1 MAVSENPAI
10 LQQVLAPGSQGGHAS
25 RELLDRLNLTKERGF
40 WEGMFAIYG
49 PSKAAVDTSWESVQ
63 AAFEGVPGVKFGADY
78 HEAKRGQRLKIRD
91 MPEFEIPHNGFP
103 RLSALPMMDTRGYGG
118 GHICFSP
125 LFPPGGKELYEWYK
139 FASQRISEENFD
151 LFADFHCYGR
161 YTIAIV
167 VMVYGPTEGRRADAL
182 YEELMVQAHEE
193 HQTSEYRTHI
203 DYMSKIASYFDFN
216 DGALNK
222 FVTGLKEL
230 LDPNGILS
238 QGKSGIWSTRHD
250 KIDEWKSNGTAVRL
264 HNEASGG
271 IISLPPLTGHKNNTN
286 AYKVDERTLHTTSK
300 IPLRGLL

>member
-1 MAVSENPAI
+1 VFQRKLDLGILNGTLSRLQRESVIMNHPTISNLFRQMAVSENPAI
-10 LQQVLAPGSQGGHAS
+10 LQQVLAPGSQGGHAN

-40 WEGMFAIYG
+40 WKGMFAIYG

-63 AAFEGVPGVKFGADY
+63 DAFEGVPGVKFGADY

-203 DYMSKIASYFDFN
+203 DYMSKIASHFDFN

-222 FVTGLKEL
+222 FVTG
-230 LDPNGILS
+230 
-238 QGKSGIWSTRHD
+238 
-250 KIDEWKSNGTAVRL
+250 
-264 HNEASGG
+264 
-271 IISLPPLTGHKNNTN
+271 
-286 AYKVDERTLHTTSK
+286 
-300 IPLRGLL
+300 